1 MRNDDTN
8 DNEEIIEEEVLETEV
23 EDTEEFAKD
32 TGYKPIAGDDE
43 EGLRHLPGMYRTWF
57 LEYASYVNLER
68 AVPNLHDGFKPV
80 QRRVLHAM
88 KRMEDG
94 RFNKVANIVGETMKF
109 HPHGDA
115 SIYEALVVLGQKNLL
130 IDCQGNWGNILT
142 GDEAAAGRYIEA
154 RLSKFA
160 LEVVFNNKT
169 TEWKPSYDGRNQ
181 EPIWLPSKFPL
192 LLAQG
197 SEGIGLGL
205 NTKILP
211 HNFNEIIDAAIA
223 YLRGEEFQLFPDFPT
238 GGLIDVS
245 NYKDGGRG
253 GKVKIRAKIEK
264 RDSHSL
270 VITEIPFG
278 LNVSTLCD
286 SIMDANAKGK
296 ISIKKIDDN
305 TAANVEIVLH
315 LEPKN
320 SPDKTIDA
328 LYAFTECEHNYSPN
342 CCVVHNNKPYFLTI
356 SDLLRTSTDT
366 TKMLLEK
373 ELNIESAELQEKML
387 YASLERIF
395 IEQRIYKDKEFEQ
408 ARSKEEA
415 ILHIEKRLQPFVENF
430 IRPITEEDVARLLEI
445 KMARILRYNVDD
457 ADRLY
462 EEWQQRLDQINYHL
476 AHLVEYTIEWFEHLK
491 KTYGDKYPRLTELR
505 NFENIVAAKVVANNA
520 KLYVNKNEGY
530 VGLSLKKEEGVEFVC
545 DCSTIDDIII
555 FFRNGEYKVT
565 KVTEKSY
572 VGKDIIHVG
581 VFHKND
587 KRTVYNV
594 VYRDGKE
601 GTKVTSTDANGN
613 AVEETCTG
621 YFYMKRFSVNS
632 VSRDKTYNLT
642 QGYPSSRVFYF
653 SANANGEG
661 EVIRVALKQTNKKLR
676 NMTFEKDFAQLAI
689 KGRQSRGNLLTK
701 YPVYRI
707 LLKHRGGSTLG
718 GTPIW
723 FDEDVARLNMDN
735 HGRFL
740 GEFFNEDLI
749 LVVNSKGEFYTTN
762 FDLTNHYDND
772 IVRIE
777 KFDADKI
784 WTAALLDAD
793 EGGFAY
799 LKRFP
804 LVASAK
810 PQSYLGENEKSK
822 QLLLTDTPFPYLQVE
837 FGGDDAEKPAIQI
850 DAEEFI
856 AVKSHKAKGKRISKQ
871 EVARIIELEPL
882 RQPEPPAEEP
892 VDGESNETLDNGDN
906 DNNNTDETGQLSLF

>member
-1 MRNDDTN
+1 MQDYLYSVIGFIAIAVQLIINYKVMFIPESNSGRIAGKMYRWLMLTIFAYYITDAMWGILAGLNWIPLLFVDTTVYYIAMCSAIVCYYRYFVEYLEMKN
-8 DNEEIIEEEVLETEV
+8 WKGRLFTWFGIVFFVLEIISLIINFFYPCFFWFDGSDAYVAGPIRYIALWVQVAMFAFSSLVTLLDALKTEG
-23 EDTEEFAKD
+23 ASRN
-32 TGYKPIAGDDE
+32 
-43 EGLRHLPGMYRTWF
+43 RHLAIFFFSFIM
-57 LEYASYVNLER
+57 LV
-68 AVPNLHDGFKPV
+68 AVIF
-80 QRRVLHAM
+80 
-88 KRMEDG
+88 
-94 RFNKVANIVGETMKF
+94 
-109 HPHGDA
+109 
-115 SIYEALVVLGQKNLL
+115 
-130 IDCQGNWGNILT
+130 
-142 GDEAAAGRYIEA
+142 
-154 RLSKFA
+154 
-160 LEVVFNNKT
+160 
-169 TEWKPSYDGRNQ
+169 Q
-181 EPIWLPSKFPL
+181 EKYPL
-192 LLAQG
+192 LPFYA
-197 SEGIGLGL
+197 LG
-205 NTKILP
+205 
-211 HNFNEIIDAAIA
+211 
-223 YLRGEEFQLFPDFPT
+223 
-238 GGLIDVS
+238 
-245 NYKDGGRG
+245 
-253 GKVKIRAKIEK
+253 
-264 RDSHSL
+264 
-270 VITEIPFG
+270 
-278 LNVSTLCD
+278 C
-286 SIMDANAKGK
+286 
-296 ISIKKIDDN
+296 
-305 TAANVEIVLH
+305 
-315 LEPKN
+315 
-320 SPDKTIDA
+320 
-328 LYAFTECEHNYSPN
+328 
-342 CCVVHNNKPYFLTI
+342 
-356 SDLLRTSTDT
+356 
-366 TKMLLEK
+366 LLEK

-430 IRPITEEDVARLLEI
+430 IRPITQEDVARLLEI

-530 VGLSLKKEEGVEFVC
+530 VGLALKKEEGVEFVC

-642 QGYPSSRVFYF
+642 QGYPGSRVFYF

-735 HGRFL
+735 HGRLL

-762 FDLTNHYDND
+762 FDLSNHYDND
-772 IVRIE
+772 IIRIE

-837 FGGDDAEKPAIQI
+837 FGGEDAEKPAIQI

-892 VDGESNETLDNGDN
+892 VDGESNETPDNGDN
-906 DNNNTDETGQLSLF
+906 DNNTDETGQLSLF